1 MNLFKRILTYFVSAT
16 LAFQAYSYPLVS
28 RLEAL
33 LQRTKMFSESYDFS
47 YKRSK
52 EKRSKEDNLAVK
64 ASLLELKADLSG
76 NKLKISFEIP
86 DEHDNYVIDWGRH
99 GLDKTLLPMAST
111 SLLLI
116 VPKNKNIRLEK
127 VKEKVW
133 KNQSEVDISNLFE
146 GKKYEREVKVK
157 ECGIK
162 VLDEVAS
169 FTLGNALEK
178 VFPGFTPLKLSYKY
192 LAEKEKVERES
203 IAEWLKENYKV
214 IEIKPINVSNN
225 EAGRTYVFDTD
236 LDECDDIYFLVNTD
250 IIRKP
255 GSLSLDQSL
264 ITYPTKAEGNHV
276 ALYKIQSEAK
286 QKLEEALSLSLDGTL
301 EEKTKKFLEA
311 YKLYEEAFSE
321 SRTEKMKSLI
331 ELSFLKHHYVP
342 LFKSYGKEGLMKKD
356 YRLVEISLKALKKVP
371 NNFLDDEAL
380 SLKNYLEMALR
391 AKEEKERK
399 GAVAS
404 ADRSVSSRSTSKERK
419 REVREK
425 ERKVEEKYDFW
436 QSLLKLAEVAA
447 AAYLIYKGVEGF
459 TKASEKKESFYKQ
472 TQSFE
477 SPKKGFSGIIIT
489 YYVKDT
495 DTLAASVEYFW
506 NGSRISSCYG
516 SYHGKADVRRWI
528 DEVIENAKEI
538 SKGLVIKKGGKVV
551 KRLPPFY
558 IDPSTFS
565 IIRERTKKY
574 K

>member
-33 LQRTKMFSESYDFS
+33 LQRTKMFTESYDFS

-52 EKRSKEDNLAVK
+52 EDKLAVK

-86 DEHDNYVIDWGRH
+86 DEYSNYVIDWGRQPA
-99 GLDKTLLPMAST
+99 LEAPT

-116 VPKNKNIRLEK
+116 VPKNKNVRLKK

-146 GKKYEREVKVK
+146 GKKYEREITVK
-157 ECGIK
+157 EAAIMGEVEGLIPLTAGNDLEGIC
-162 VLDEVAS
+162 
-169 FTLGNALEK
+169 TLFSLFKAVSK
-178 VFPGFTPLKLSYKY
+178 R
-192 LAEKEKVERES
+192 LAEKEKAERES
-203 IAEWLKENYKV
+203 IAKWLKENYKV
-214 IEIKPINVSNN
+214 IEIKPVNVSNN

-236 LDECDDIYFLVNTD
+236 LDECDDIYFLVNTN
-250 IIRKP
+250 IARKA

-264 ITYPTKAEGNHV
+264 IGSPTKAEGSYI
-276 ALYKIQSEAK
+276 ALYKVQSEAK
-286 QKLEEALSLSLDGTL
+286 QKLDEALSLSLDGTL

-311 YKLYEEAFSE
+311 YRLYEEAFSE
-321 SRTEKMKSLI
+321 SRTEKMRKLV

-356 YRLVEISLKALKKVP
+356 FRLVEISLKALKKVP

-380 SLKNYLEMALR
+380 ALKGYLEMALKEK
-391 AKEEKERK
+391 AKKEREK
-399 GAVAS
+399 VIAS
-404 ADRSVSSRSTSKERK
+404 ADRTVSSRSTSEK
-419 REVREK
+419 K

-436 QSLLKLAEVAA
+436 QSLLKLAEAAA
-447 AAYLIYKGVEGF
+447 AAYLIYKGVESF

-477 SPKKGFSGIIIT
+477 SPKKSFSGIMIT
-489 YYVKDT
+489 YYVRGS

-506 NGSRISSCYG
+506 NGSRISGRYG
-516 SYHGKADVRRWI
+516 SYHGKADIRKWI

-538 SKGLVIKKGGKVV
+538 SKGLVIKKGGRVV
-551 KRLPPFY
+551 KKLPPFY

-565 IIRERTKKY
+565 IIRERTKKW
-574 K
+574 